1 MHFHNRILLINNT
14 MEIKPNEKFQW
25 IKGDNIGD
33 VEIVERVAGNKVNF
47 ESGRRLMKTVFAEFV
62 KPIKS
67 QEDLMVIQKGDA
79 QSQQNNNAVKD
90 LPASSPVPQNTV
102 ETQADPDNLTISN
115 SKILDAVKASKKN
128 KVLNLKTKVKYLDD
142 SLYEFLRSAHPD
154 FDKVYKKMLVEQANE
169 ELSKQIDEFL
179 ETVHN
184 KS

>member
-1 MHFHNRILLINNT
+1 

-102 ETQADPDNLTISN
+102 ETQADPDNLTQADPDNLTISN